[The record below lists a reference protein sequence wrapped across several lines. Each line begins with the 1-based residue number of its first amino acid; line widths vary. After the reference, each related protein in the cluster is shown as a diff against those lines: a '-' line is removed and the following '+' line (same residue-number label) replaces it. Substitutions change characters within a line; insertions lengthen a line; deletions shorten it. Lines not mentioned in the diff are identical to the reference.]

1 MHSRWLLNLG
11 LLVLVAGL
19 ALLAVFRPG
28 PQQDAAGPPL
38 TALDPESVARVRIEK
53 PDREPGVLEK
63 SAGAWRLTS
72 PVPARANRFNVEA
85 LLRLARAPVA
95 ARLPAGEET
104 SQYGFDSPQARVWL
118 GDEEIVIGGL
128 HPFKNQHYVRY
139 KNETVLIPSH
149 HVAVA
154 LYPYG
159 NFIDSRLIEEELKP
173 VAIRLPGFTLTLKDG
188 AWQKTPRDEKLTTD
202 RIHDFVAEW
211 RNARALSVERYS
223 GKPALKRVIFTL
235 TKNGK
240 TENLV
245 LGILAYEP
253 DFILYRPDEGLEYHF
268 PEEIGKRLLRLSAG
282 ED

>member
-1 MHSRWLLNLG
+1 M
-11 LLVLVAGL
+11 
-19 ALLAVFRPG
+19 
-28 PQQDAAGPPL
+28 
-38 TALDPESVARVRIEK
+38 
-53 PDREPGVLEK
+53 
-63 SAGAWRLTS
+63 
-72 PVPARANRFNVEA
+72 
-85 LLRLARAPVA
+85 
-95 ARLPAGEET
+95 
-104 SQYGFDSPQARVWL
+104 
-118 GDEEIVIGGL
+118 
-128 HPFKNQHYVRY
+128 
-139 KNETVLIPSH
+139 LIPSH

-211 RNARALSVERYS
+211 RNARALSVERYG